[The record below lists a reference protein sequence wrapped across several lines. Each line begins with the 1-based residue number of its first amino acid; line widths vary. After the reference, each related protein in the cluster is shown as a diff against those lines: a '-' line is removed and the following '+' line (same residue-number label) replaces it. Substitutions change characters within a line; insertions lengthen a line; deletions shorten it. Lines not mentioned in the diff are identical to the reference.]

1 MLRVSSKKFVNV
13 VASSLMVLGALTA
26 TVACGGGSSSGSNTP
41 VDLASLPPAPDLG
54 ILVRV
59 KATSG
64 EAEAFA
70 GNVQSALTT
79 SMTNA
84 GYKLVVNE
92 EGGPDVV
99 ANITI
104 SATEEKSFFQ
114 MQVNGQVQKS
124 YKISINA
131 SFVAAGDA
139 SVIDQTATDFS
150 GKDGEVDQNAVDKV
164 LVHLG
169 KTRKLT
175 TYATNTKAKTQQAED
190 DLWKAAN
197 VDGCKKP
204 VDEKACDGVDAYI
217 KKYPTGKYTAEA
229 RQALQDGAA
238 ATEKLKED
246 KVWAAASVDICLKP
260 TKSYDCKA
268 VEEYIKTYPTGAHV
282 AEAKESM
289 KKSEAAR
296 EALAKKE
303 AAEKKKEN
311 RDECVRSCRRAYE
324 GYAAFDILV
333 GRCVQ
338 TECN

>member
-1 MLRVSSKKFVNV
+1 MLRVSSKKFVKV
-13 VASSLMVLGALTA
+13 VVGSLLVLSAASG
-26 TVACGGGSSSGSNTP
+26 TVACGGSSSGSDTP

-54 ILVRV
+54 IMVRI

-70 GNVQSALTT
+70 GNVETALTT

-84 GYKLVVNE
+84 GYKLVVSE
-92 EGGPDVV
+92 EAGPDVV

-124 YKISINA
+124 YKIAISA

-139 SVIDQTATDFS
+139 SVIDQVATDFS
-150 GKDGEVDQNAVDKV
+150 GKDGEVNQNAVDKV

-169 KTRKLT
+169 KTRKLSN
-175 TYATNTKAKTQQAED
+175 YASTTKAKTRQAED

-197 VDGCKKP
+197 VEGCKKP
-204 VDEKACDGVDAYI
+204 VDEKACEGVDEYI

-238 ATEKLKED
+238 AAEKLKED
-246 KVWAAASVDICLKP
+246 KVWAAAAVDICLKP

-268 VEEYIKTYPTGAHV
+268 VEAYIKDYPTGSHV
-282 AEAKESM
+282 AEGKEAM

-296 EALAKKE
+296 EGLAKKE
-303 AAEKKKEN
+303 AAAKKAEN
-311 RDECVRSCRRAYE
+311 RDECVKNCRREYE
-324 GYAAFDILV
+324 GFRFFDTLV

-338 TECN
+338 TECT

>member
-1 MLRVSSKKFVNV
+1 MHRVPSKFVRFA
-13 VASSLMVLGALTA
+13 ASSLLVLSALTG
-26 TVACGGGSSSGSNTP
+26 TVACGGASGGSDTP
-41 VDLASLPPAPDLG
+41 VDLTSLPPAPDLG

-59 KATSG
+59 KAASG

-84 GYKLVVNE
+84 GYKLVANE
-92 EGGPDVV
+92 EAGPDVV
-99 ANITI
+99 ANVTI

-124 YKISINA
+124 YKVSINA
-131 SFVAAGDA
+131 SFVAAGDGA
-139 SVIDQTATDFS
+139 VIDQTAVEFS
-150 GKDGEVDQNAVDKV
+150 GSDGEVNKNTVDKV

-175 TYATNTKAKTQQAED
+175 TYADTTKAKTQQAED

-197 VDGCKKP
+197 VEGCRKP

-217 KKYPTGKYTAEA
+217 AKYPTGKYTAEA

-238 ATEKLKED
+238 EKEKLKEE
-246 KVWAAASVDICLKP
+246 KVWAAAAVDICKKP

-268 VEEYIKTYPTGAHV
+268 VEEYIKAFPTGSHV
-282 AEAKESM
+282 AEGKEAM
-289 KKSEAAR
+289 KSSEATR

-303 AAEKKKEN
+303 AAAKKLAN
-311 RDECVRSCRRAYE
+311 REECIKDCRRAYE
-324 GYAAFDILV
+324 GYAAFEILV
-333 GRCVQ
+333 GRCTQ